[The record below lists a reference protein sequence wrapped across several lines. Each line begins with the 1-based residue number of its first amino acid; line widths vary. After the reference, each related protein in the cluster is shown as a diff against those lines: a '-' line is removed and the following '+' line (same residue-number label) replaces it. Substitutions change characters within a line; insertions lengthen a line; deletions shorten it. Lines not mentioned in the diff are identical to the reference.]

1 MKMTSKRRQTA
12 SSSENSSGQ
21 SEDKRQEATF
31 LAIDNHRRANT
42 ATNNTSA
49 PEKRQAMLFRRL
61 NAVDRTVE
69 DLKDTLEKK
78 AAEELETVSKD
89 INKKIMGLDEKV
101 KNLDTDLNKKVLEAR
116 NKIIEP
122 LAIFVGLFTFTSI
135 GFQVFTQVKEYI
147 LWMPILGAVLGGL
160 IIFAGLVVHASS
172 VNADTKER
180 RKYTGIIM
188 MLGTLVLLSS
198 GAYYYKAV
206 DVLRAEDSKTCVLV
220 QSSDQDAPAERYC
233 KLAR

>member
-1 MKMTSKRRQTA
+1 M
-12 SSSENSSGQ
+12 
-21 SEDKRQEATF
+21 RQEEAF
-31 LAIDNHRRANT
+31 IASGRHAARANERRIDELSRQQFT
-42 ATNNTSA
+42 LASKLGGMEGDITRTIKDVRADLEAKATK
-49 PEKRQAMLFRRL
+49 E
-61 NAVDRTVE
+61 
-69 DLKDTLEKK
+69 LEK
-78 AAEELETVSKD
+78 ATENID
-89 INKKIMGLDEKV
+89 GKV
-101 KNLDTDLNKKVLEAR
+101 KNLENDLNKKVLEAR

-160 IIFAGLVVHASS
+160 IIFAGLVIHASS

-180 RKYTGIIM
+180 RKYTGIVM
-188 MLGTLVLLSS
+188 LLGTVILMSS

-206 DVLRAEDSKTCVLV
+206 DVLRAEDSKICVLV
-220 QSSDQDAPAERYC
+220 QSSEQTDPAERYC

>member
-1 MKMTSKRRQTA
+1 MK
-12 SSSENSSGQ
+12 SSSKQTVSSSGDSPKRSLQ
-21 SEDKRQEATF
+21 NKRQEEAFIASGRHTARSNESRIDKLSRQQF
-31 LAIDNHRRANT
+31 TLANKLGGMEGDIT
-42 ATNNTSA
+42 
-49 PEKRQAMLFRRL
+49 
-61 NAVDRTVE
+61 RTIKDVRT
-69 DLKDTLEKK
+69 DLEAKAAKELEK
-78 AAEELETVSKD
+78 ATENID
-89 INKKIMGLDEKV
+89 GKV
-101 KNLDTDLNKKVLEAR
+101 KNLENDLNKKVLEAR

-160 IIFAGLVVHASS
+160 IIFAGLVIHASS

-180 RKYTGIIM
+180 RKYTGVITI
-188 MLGTLVLLSS
+188 LGTVILMSS

-220 QSSDQDAPAERYC
+220 QSDDKTVQTERYC
-233 KLAR
+233 KLMR

>member
-1 MKMTSKRRQTA
+1 MTSKNKLTA
-12 SSSENSSGQ
+12 SSSENSSNAVQ
-21 SEDKRQEATF
+21 DKRQEAAF
-31 LAIDNHRRANT
+31 LASDSRRHARSSANST
-42 ATNNTSA
+42 GAI
-49 PEKRQAMLFRRL
+49 EKRQSMLFQRL

-69 DLKDTLEKK
+69 DLKATLEKQ
-78 AAEELETVSKD
+78 AAEELATVSAD
-89 INKKIMGLDEKV
+89 INQEIKELGEEV
-101 KNLDTDLNKKVLEAR
+101 KNLENDLNKKVLEAR

-135 GFQVFTQVKEYI
+135 GFQVFTQVREYI

-160 IIFAGLVVHASS
+160 IIFAGLVIHASS

-180 RKYTGIIM
+180 RKYTGVITL
-188 MLGTLVLLSS
+188 LGAVILMSS

-206 DVLRAEDSKTCVLV
+206 EVLRSEDSRTCILV
-220 QSSDQDAPAERYC
+220 QSDSQTGSTDRYC

>member
-1 MKMTSKRRQTA
+1 MK
-12 SSSENSSGQ
+12 SSSKPTVSSSDDSPKRQ
-21 SEDKRQEATF
+21 SQNKRQEQAF
-31 LAIDNHRRANT
+31 IASGRHAARSNESRIDEL
-42 ATNNTSA
+42 S
-49 PEKRQAMLFRRL
+49 RQQFMLFNKL
-61 NAVDRTVE
+61 GGMEGDITRTIKDVRT
-69 DLKDTLEKK
+69 DLEAKAAQELEK
-78 AAEELETVSKD
+78 ATENID
-89 INKKIMGLDEKV
+89 GKV
-101 KNLDTDLNKKVLEAR
+101 KNLENDLNKKVLEAR

-180 RKYTGIIM
+180 RKYTGFIM
-188 MLGTLVLLSS
+188 GLGTLILLSS

-206 DVLRAEDSKTCVLV
+206 DVLRAEDSKTCILV

>member
-1 MKMTSKRRQTA
+1 MK
-12 SSSENSSGQ
+12 SSSKPTVSSSDDSPKRQ
-21 SEDKRQEATF
+21 SQNKRQEQAF
-31 LAIDNHRRANT
+31 IASGRHAARSNESRIDEL
-42 ATNNTSA
+42 S
-49 PEKRQAMLFRRL
+49 RQQFMLFNKL
-61 NAVDRTVE
+61 GGMEGDITRTIKDVRT
-69 DLKDTLEKK
+69 DLEAKAAQELEK
-78 AAEELETVSKD
+78 ATENID
-89 INKKIMGLDEKV
+89 GKV
-101 KNLDTDLNKKVLEAR
+101 KNLENDLNKKVLEAR

-180 RKYTGIIM
+180 RKYTGFIM
-188 MLGTLVLLSS
+188 GLGTLILLSS

-206 DVLRAEDSKTCVLV
+206 DVLRAEDSKTCILV
-220 QSSDQDAPAERYC
+220 QSSDQDTPAERYC